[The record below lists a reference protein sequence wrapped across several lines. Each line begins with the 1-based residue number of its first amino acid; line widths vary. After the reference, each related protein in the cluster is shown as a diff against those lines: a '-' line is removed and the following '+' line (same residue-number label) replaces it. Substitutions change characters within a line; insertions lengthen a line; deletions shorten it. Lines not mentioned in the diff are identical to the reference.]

1 MTVNS
6 TSTKQPSILST
17 ILLRLQAMLAAI
29 TSTLISL
36 LDQIIPPCRREDIT
50 SRAYAFSRSRPLL
63 ASFLASQL
71 VFCGVP
77 LSLLFLHVAS
87 VLFFSFATAIVIG
100 SICALLFTAVC
111 VGLALLVLIPILM
124 VTSFVGLTVWFWA
137 LLGWY
142 ILGWTGLLEQ
152 RHISKM
158 GVEKREKSDGE
169 IGAVKEIT
177 RKMD

>member
-87 VLFFSFATAIVIG
+87 VLFFLLRDRHCHWVNMCTFVYCRVCRTGIACADTYIDGHLIRGAYGVVLGIVGMVYSRLDRVARTTA
-100 SICALLFTAVC
+100 
-111 VGLALLVLIPILM
+111 
-124 VTSFVGLTVWFWA
+124 
-137 LLGWY
+137 Y
-142 ILGWTGLLEQ
+142 I
-152 RHISKM
+152 KD